1 MIEVLNR
8 EPVTINK
15 GDCTIEYNLEFKELT
30 VTGGFIYVLE
40 RSMNSKESY
49 EYDFRTILITPDDKH
64 PLEYHLDKIKRYP
77 EYFWEYYTA
86 RYQGKILKRVYYK
99 LSEFNCKPDPQIKMF
114 DISKDSEMI
123 PKPLNAVE
131 DVYWEDNYDNYR
143 TLIKNTLG
151 FDSGWGNDLP
161 FNKPIYVLTVF
172 VDPSTDKRPDV
183 IKRCE
188 EYIKAYNDK
197 EREDDTDEIKEDK

>member
-30 VTGGFIYVLE
+30 VTGGFIYVFE
-40 RSMNSKESY
+40 RSVNSKESY
-49 EYDFRTILITPDDKH
+49 SYESRAILITPDDKH
-64 PLEYHLDKIKRYP
+64 SLEAHLNKIKRYP

-86 RYQGKILKRVYYK
+86 KYQGKILKRVYYK
-99 LSEFNCKPDPQIKMF
+99 LSEINNTPQITMF
-114 DISKDSEMI
+114 DIAKNSEMI

-131 DVYWEDNYDNYR
+131 DVYWEDSYENYR
-143 TLIKNTLG
+143 SLIKNTLR
-151 FDSGWGNDLP
+151 FDSDWDNDLH
-161 FNKPIYVLTVF
+161 FTKPIYVIPVF
-172 VDPSTDKRPDV
+172 VDPSIEHIPDV

-197 EREDDTDEIKEDK
+197 EANTDENREN